1 MRAGRRAG
9 RPAPSAAFAAVPPG
23 ISGTVIL
30 SAIHH
35 GEAIMKAGFV
45 GVGAMGAA
53 MAGHVQAKGHGEVF
67 AYDVRREAVDA
78 LAADGIRPVETLTE
92 MARTADV
99 IVVIVVDDRQVLD
112 VTEAM
117 SVDGAEG
124 TLIAV
129 AATVHPDTMRK
140 AAEIAG
146 RKGLRVI
153 DAPVCFG
160 LSGAKEGRLASLCGG
175 SAEDVDDARPVLDCY
190 SRAIHHIGP
199 LGCGQIAKTVN
210 NMLHWANCVANFEAL
225 LIAKR
230 FGIDAQKLREVL
242 LQCPARNG
250 TLADWDSTRFTW
262 PVKDM
267 DIALALAR
275 EGKLTLPLFG
285 QVDHLVQTLS
295 AEAVKG
301 LLYGEAAPYLGR
313 NVTAKGEGDHGG

>member
-1 MRAGRRAG
+1 
-9 RPAPSAAFAAVPPG
+9 
-23 ISGTVIL
+23 
-30 SAIHH
+30 
-35 GEAIMKAGFV
+35 MKAGFV

-53 MAGHVQAKGHGEVF
+53 MAGHVQRKSQGEVF

-78 LAADGIRPVETLTE
+78 LAAEGIEPVETLAE
-92 MARTADV
+92 MARAADV

-112 VTEAM
+112 VTEAL
-117 SVDGAEG
+117 SIDGAEG
-124 TLIAV
+124 ALIAV

-160 LSGAKEGRLASLCGG
+160 LSGAQEGQLASLCGG
-175 SAEDVDDARPVLDCY
+175 SAEDVDGARPVLECY
-190 SRAIHHIGP
+190 SRAVHHIGP

-210 NMLHWANCVANFEAL
+210 NMLHWAHCVANFEAL
-225 LIAKR
+225 LVAKR
-230 FGIDAQKLREVL
+230 FGIDAQQLREVL

-250 TLADWDSTRFTW
+250 TLVDWDTTRFTW

-295 AEAVKG
+295 ADAVKG
-301 LLYGEAAPYLGR
+301 LLYGETATYLGR
-313 NVTAKGEGDHGG
+313 NVTAKGEGDHGE

>member
-1 MRAGRRAG
+1 
-9 RPAPSAAFAAVPPG
+9 
-23 ISGTVIL
+23 
-30 SAIHH
+30 
-35 GEAIMKAGFV
+35 MKAGFV

-53 MAGHVQAKGHGEVF
+53 MAGHVQRKSQGEVF

-78 LAADGIRPVETLTE
+78 LAAEGIVPVETLAE
-92 MARTADV
+92 MARAADV

-112 VTEAM
+112 VTEAL
-117 SVDGAEG
+117 SIDGAEG
-124 TLIAV
+124 ALIAV

-160 LSGAKEGRLASLCGG
+160 LSGAQEGQLASLCGG
-175 SAEDVDDARPVLDCY
+175 SAEDVDGARPVLECY
-190 SRAIHHIGP
+190 SRAVHHIGP

-210 NMLHWANCVANFEAL
+210 NMLHWAHCVANFEAL
-225 LIAKR
+225 LVAKR
-230 FGIDAQKLREVL
+230 FGIDAQQLREVL

-250 TLADWDSTRFTW
+250 TLVDWDTTRFTW

-295 AEAVKG
+295 ADAVKG
-301 LLYGEAAPYLGR
+301 LLYGETATYLGR
-313 NVTAKGEGDHGG
+313 NVTAKGEGDHGE

>member
-1 MRAGRRAG
+1 
-9 RPAPSAAFAAVPPG
+9 
-23 ISGTVIL
+23 
-30 SAIHH
+30 
-35 GEAIMKAGFV
+35 MKAGFV

-53 MAGHVQAKGHGEVF
+53 MAGHVQAKGQGEVF

-78 LAADGIRPVETLTE
+78 LADQGIKPVDTLADITR
-92 MARTADV
+92 AADV
-99 IVVIVVDDRQVLD
+99 IVVIVVDDQQVLD
-112 VTEAM
+112 VTEAL
-117 SVDGAEG
+117 SVDGVEG

-140 AAEIAG
+140 AAEIAAA
-146 RKGLRVI
+146 KGLRVI

-160 LSGAKEGRLASLCGG
+160 LYGAKEGQLASLCGG
-175 SAEDVDDARPVLDCY
+175 SAEDIEDARPVLDCY
-190 SRAIHHIGP
+190 SRAVHHIGP

-210 NMLHWANCVANFEAL
+210 NMLHWANCVANYEAL

-262 PVKDM
+262 PIKDM

-275 EGKLTLPLFG
+275 EGELTLPLYG
-285 QVDHLVQTLS
+285 QVDHLVQTLTPDG
-295 AEAVKG
+295 VKG
-301 LLYGEAAPYLGR
+301 LLYGDAAPYLGR
-313 NVTAKGEGDHGG
+313 TVTAKDEGGHGG

>member
-1 MRAGRRAG
+1 
-9 RPAPSAAFAAVPPG
+9 
-23 ISGTVIL
+23 
-30 SAIHH
+30 
-35 GEAIMKAGFV
+35 MKAGFV

-53 MAGHVQAKGHGEVF
+53 MARHVLRKGGGEVF

-78 LAADGIRPVETLTE
+78 LAADGIKPAGTLAD
-92 MARTADV
+92 MALAAEV
-99 IVVIVVDDRQVLD
+99 IVVMVVDDRQVLE

-124 TLIAV
+124 RLIAV
-129 AATVHPDTMRK
+129 AATVHPDTMHK
-140 AAEIAG
+140 AADIAA
-146 RKGLRVI
+146 RNGLRVI

-160 LSGAKEGRLASLCGG
+160 LSGAEEGTLASLCGG
-175 SAEDVDDARPVLDCY
+175 RREDIDDARPVLDCY
-190 SRAIHHIGP
+190 SRAVHHIGP

-210 NMLHWANCVANFEAL
+210 NMLHWAHCVANFEAL
-225 LIAKR
+225 LVAKR

-250 TLADWDSTRFTW
+250 TLADWDTTRFTW

-275 EGKLTLPLFG
+275 EGRLTLPLFG

-295 AEAVKG
+295 PDAVKG

-313 NVTAKGEGDHGG
+313 SIAAMEDRDHGG